1 MAEIYEDDIVEWFF
15 HMKDRMP
22 LHEYLCENIVLF
34 DFDKCKSDFLLV
46 KIITSKSKLFIYKL
60 LYIHHKK
67 ACLKE
72 KSKDK
77 SMNVRLFRDE
87 L

>member
-46 KIITSKSKLFIYKL
+46 KIITSSFINY
-60 LYIHHKK
+60 YIFIIKK
-67 ACLKE
+67 RA
-72 KSKDK
+72 
-77 SMNVRLFRDE
+77 
-87 L
+87 